1 MLKESIQDALN
12 AQLAREMYSSNLYLA
27 MSGYFQSINLK
38 GFAHWMR
45 LQAQE
50 ETIHALKFFDYMLD
64 RGGLV
69 QVGAIASPPSKWES
83 PLAAMEDA
91 LRHEQFITQNIN
103 SLADLAIKEGDH
115 ATQIF
120 LQWFVTEQVEEEAN
134 VNEIVEKLKL
144 IGDWKGG
151 LLMIDNELGK
161 RTLSSTDTKAQ
172 SE

>member
-1 MLKESIQDALN
+1 MLKETIQNALN

-50 ETIHALKFFDYMLD
+50 ETTHAMKFFDYMLE

-69 QVGAIASPPSKWES
+69 QVGTIDAPPSKWES

-91 LRHEQFITQNIN
+91 LKHEQFITQNIN

-134 VNEIVEKLKL
+134 VGEIVEKLKL

-161 RTLSSTDTKAQ
+161 RTLAANSNPET
-172 SE
+172 E

>member
-1 MLKESIQDALN
+1 MKEVIQNALN
-12 AQLAREMYSSNLYLA
+12 AQLTREMYSSNLYLA
-27 MSGYFQSINLK
+27 MAGYFQSINLK

-50 ETIHALKFFDYMLD
+50 ETTHAMKFFDYLLD
-64 RGGLV
+64 RGAIV
-69 QVGAIASPPSKWES
+69 QIDAIEKPPSKWDS
-83 PLAAMEDA
+83 PLAAMEAA
-91 LRHEQFITQNIN
+91 LKHEQFITQNIN

-134 VNEIVEKLKL
+134 VTEIVEKLKL

-161 RTLSSTDTKAQ
+161 RTLGTASSSPNTN
-172 SE
+172 E

>member
-1 MLKESIQDALN
+1 MLKETIQNALN
-12 AQLAREMYSSNLYLA
+12 TQLAREMYSSNLYLA
-27 MSGYFQSINLK
+27 MAGYFQSINLK

-50 ETIHALKFFDYMLD
+50 ETTHAMKFFDYLLD
-64 RGGLV
+64 RGGIV
-69 QVGAIASPPSKWES
+69 KISTIDAPPSSWDS
-83 PLAAMEDA
+83 PLSAMEDS
-91 LRHEQFITQNIN
+91 LKHEQYVTQNIN

-120 LQWFVTEQVEEEAN
+120 LQWFVTEQVEEEAT
-134 VNEIVEKLKL
+134 VSEIVEKLKM

-161 RTLSSTDTKAQ
+161 RTITEDST

>member
-1 MLKESIQDALN
+1 MLKELIQNALN
-12 AQLAREMYSSNLYLA
+12 AQLTREMYSSNLYLA

-45 LQAQE
+45 VQAQE
-50 ETIHALKFFDYMLD
+50 ETTHALKFFDYLLE

-69 QVGAIASPPSKWES
+69 KVSSIDAPPSQWDS

-91 LRHEQFITQNIN
+91 LKHEQYVTKKIN
-103 SLADLAIKEGDH
+103 ELADLAIKEGDH

-120 LQWFVTEQVEEEAN
+120 LQWFVTEQIEEEAT
-134 VNEIVEKLKL
+134 VNEIVEKLKM

-151 LLMIDNELGK
+151 LLMIDNDLGK
-161 RTLSSTDTKAQ
+161 RAINSGNSQA
-172 SE
+172 